1 MPKYRKKPV
10 VVEACRYMIDIYMP
24 DWFMDKVT
32 DNTIIIY
39 ADGTC
44 DIKTLEGTM
53 KAGYGDYIIKGVKGE
68 LYPCKPDIFKQTY
81 DEVID
86 DKKKQK
92 ETYLS
97 KYLKENNC
105 SYEEFVK
112 DQEMYDGFCP
122 VTLESP
128 CPMMDCMECWNREIK
143 EE

>member
-1 MPKYRKKPV
+1 MAKFRKKPV

-39 ADGTC
+39 ADVTC

-81 DEVID
+81 DEVND
-86 DKKKQK
+86 YNKKQK
-92 ETYLS
+92 
-97 KYLKENNC
+97 
-105 SYEEFVK
+105 
-112 DQEMYDGFCP
+112 
-122 VTLESP
+122 
-128 CPMMDCMECWNREIK
+128 
-143 EE
+143 